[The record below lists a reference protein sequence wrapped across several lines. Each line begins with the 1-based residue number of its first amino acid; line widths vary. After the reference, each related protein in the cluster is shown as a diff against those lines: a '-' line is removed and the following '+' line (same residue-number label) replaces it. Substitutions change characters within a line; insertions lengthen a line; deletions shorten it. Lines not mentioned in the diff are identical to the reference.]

1 MRSNTPVT
9 LTHHTTPPPYYCHI
23 HSVHTSI
30 PNAQVSRAGLLVWY
44 GGAAAIRGGQ
54 AGGGS
59 HSAGCA
65 VHPTSTPVQPTSIT
79 TSSQRLSQPIQEVRA
94 YSAPVKSRSNSKVE
108 SGHEWRALR
117 FKQALSVPTQ
127 NRKHQPPGLPV
138 QPSTCHF
145 SCTWKKAPHPPS
157 LAFNGHVPGH
167 YASTGIIT
175 GIVTDA
181 SLTGTS
187 SKQPADSG

>member
-9 LTHHTTPPPYYCHI
+9 LTHHTTPPPYYCHT

-79 TSSQRLSQPIQEVRA
+79 TSSYRFSHPIKEVRA
-94 YSAPVKSRSNSKVE
+94 CPAPVKSRSNSK
-108 SGHEWRALR
+108 SRIKTRMAGLLDSNRHYLFQLR
-117 FKQALSVPTQ
+117 TETPAA
-127 NRKHQPPGLPV
+127 R
-138 QPSTCHF
+138 
-145 SCTWKKAPHPPS
+145 
-157 LAFNGHVPGH
+157 
-167 YASTGIIT
+167 
-175 GIVTDA
+175 
-181 SLTGTS
+181 TS
-187 SKQPADSG
+187 SSAFYLPLQLHVEKSSPPPLPRFQRTCTRTLCIYRYHYRYRH